1 MSEDLSNEDRGKAF
15 RESFVVPEN
24 EMSKP
29 IGEIPGIEEITDQLP
44 EKTLKELTLT
54 PQEALKLKKSI
65 ETKSILGSQAM
76 LPMMCKGP
84 TCPIAKT
91 CMLQQIGKAPIG
103 QECPL
108 ELALMNKLKDELVQ
122 SLDVDWNDRIERQ
135 AVMDLVETEILQAR
149 ANGILSEEGFI
160 MENVVGISEHTGEAI
175 MRKEKHI
182 ALEVKDMIYKRKERL
197 LKSLVAT
204 KEMRKK
210 LGMGGK
216 DPSKNESDLLK
227 RLRKVKARDDEESKV
242 VIQDAEVIDTEKS
255 KRDKETPK
263 EKPKS

>member
-1 MSEDLSNEDRGKAF
+1 MCADS
-15 RESFVVPEN
+15 
-24 EMSKP
+24 SKDVDNQQLQARP
-29 IGEIPGIEEITDQLP
+29 IGEIPGLEEITSQLP
-44 EKTLKELTLT
+44 EATLKEITLT
-54 PQEALKLKKSI
+54 PQQALKLKASMQ
-65 ETKSILGSQAM
+65 EKSILGSQAM

-84 TCPIAKT
+84 ECPIAKT

-108 ELALMNKLKDELVQ
+108 ELAFMNKLKDELVQ

-160 MENVVGISEHTGEAI
+160 MENVVGISENTGEPI

-204 KEMRKK
+204 KEMKKK
-210 LGMGGK
+210 LGLGTK
-216 DPSKNESDLLK
+216 DPSKKEADLLK
-227 RLRKVKARDDEESKV
+227 RLRQVKSRDDEESKV
-242 VIQDAEVIDTEKS
+242 VIQDAEVINSKKSNGDTEA
-255 KRDKETPK
+255 PK
-263 EKPKS
+263 ESPKD

>member
-1 MSEDLSNEDRGKAF
+1 MSEDISKDDSNQQLSSR
-15 RESFVVPEN
+15 
-24 EMSKP
+24 P
-29 IGEIPGIEEITDQLP
+29 IGEIPGLEEITNQLP
-44 EKTLKELTLT
+44 DSSLKEITLT
-54 PQEALKLKKSI
+54 PQQAMKLKISMQQ
-65 ETKSILGSQAM
+65 KSILGSQAM
-76 LPMMCKGP
+76 LPMICKGP

-108 ELALMNKLKDELVQ
+108 ELAFMMKLKDELVL

-160 MENVVGISEHTGEAI
+160 MENVVGISENTGDPI

-182 ALEVKDMIYKRKERL
+182 ALDVKDMIYKRKERL

-204 KEMRKK
+204 KEMKKK
-210 LGMGGK
+210 LNIGGK
-216 DPSKNESDLLK
+216 DPSKKESDLLK
-227 RLRKVKARDDEESKV
+227 RLRSVKARDEKDAKV
-242 VIQDAEVIDTEKS
+242 VIQDAEVINTEKS
-255 KRDKETPK
+255 KTDEETSK